1 MKRKVLILTMGV
13 ICATQLWHSNHA
25 NALVTESVET
35 KQFTE
40 IVSEEKVITVEHAQI
55 NIFQSNSNSNLM
67 EFNILTMGGKSGAMV
82 GYSEIDSS
90 HFTDRDKR
98 VIRRDH
104 VKEAQSLIN
113 DYKDTQSYEDLA
125 KATAK
130 VSTLSQS
137 HQNYLNKQIDKV
149 NNKIEKTEKR

>member
-1 MKRKVLILTMGV
+1 KGWLY
-13 ICATQLWHSNHA
+13 
-25 NALVTESVET
+25 
-35 KQFTE
+35 
-40 IVSEEKVITVEHAQI
+40 
-55 NIFQSNSNSNLM
+55 
-67 EFNILTMGGKSGAMV
+67 

-125 KATAK
+125 RMKAKQK
-130 VSTLSQS
+130 VNTLSKS

>member
-1 MKRKVLILTMGV
+1 MKKKLLVLTMSTLF
-13 ICATQLWHSNHA
+13 ATQIMNSNHA
-25 NALVTESVET
+25 KASVTESVET